1 MSDTGLNSPETS
13 RQPQRLPEI
22 DTRPNPSDPEEQALF
37 DQPMIQSFQSWGPTS
52 EKTHCLYPFSCVFD
66 TLRQLDRDAFPEH
79 LRQHVQDTVSILQWL
94 SSPDLF
100 DEAKSI
106 VLTAIQQ
113 RNLDLIRSAQ
123 FYQPPTKTVSDF
135 VEDSISRAI
144 EGGERLKCILE
155 KYMRSDPVN
164 YYARFTT
171 FWGHVVTVP
180 ACLADETSDPFP
192 PRDKPACGFLV
203 TDGTLNAQ
211 SYIKRT
217 QAFFYGMFTV
227 AHRRLQGLDTNAP
240 LASTF
245 QDLMTSGMQFG
256 KHNPY
261 RIRFFEE
268 VVECATDFLHRST
281 SASHATANSPITYTL
296 PGDSEDT
303 IVTAGSKLVEFIR
316 ARQPLYQS
324 PLTLLLCFDK
334 AHPLLR
340 HRSGWTPFFELRRS
354 LRKILRLQIFTLFLS
369 TTGSFY
375 HFTPPPVVH
384 PSSRLITKQLR
395 FYRSITAVDFDILA
409 KKVKLAEEPSLHKL
423 ASTDFIAHLG
433 RPLFG
438 TRYDMKGH
446 HATGVTLTL
455 QIHRKRWLASGSGL
469 ALFFLR
475 KNQSWEKREVE
486 RKQVERHMRLCLAF
500 DPTALVLETIS
511 PSEPLL
517 AEAARDV
524 MRDKT
529 FAPSLALSSHITNS
543 SIDIG
548 MRGEMIA
555 ALWWILA
562 RDQAVA
568 AQVDLPPNAGPPST
582 ENDGFQAGRIVEVPD
597 LLKALIDD
605 NSHNRVLSAR
615 PFAVARDEE
624 RERSLQD
631 AFSGCYVY
639 FNHFVRVVDRN
650 TLDQDHLWR
659 VFCRG
664 AAIICVVDQQ
674 GIDILTPI
682 LRGYIL
688 KKENIGV
695 ILIQVKNDKRYG
707 SKLNGRLFDAI
718 NPQRLGLC
726 AREPGHQIPIIR
738 VVMALASEFPAVQPR
753 TPPAKRSK
761 RLQAA
766 KYTAYD
772 LWLAG
777 RTADTYKPI
786 AGEASAVYDGLL
798 RGLAANYDRIPPEL
812 SEPLSSKLETV
823 YRRMNAAAGYDAEYY
838 DFYTEYD
845 DENGEDEDAMA
856 LD

>member
-113 RNLDLIRSAQ
+113 RNLDLIRSAP

-135 VEDSISRAI
+135 VEDSVLSESEQERHTVNAWRTDFKG

-171 FWGHVVTVP
+171 FCQSSGTGKSRMVNQLGGHVVTIP
-180 ACLADETSDPFP
+180 ACLADETSDP
-192 PRDKPACGFLV
+192 
-203 TDGTLNAQ
+203 
-211 SYIKRT
+211 
-217 QAFFYGMFTV
+217 
-227 AHRRLQGLDTNAP
+227 P

-256 KHNPY
+256 KHSPY

-316 ARQPLYQS
+316 ARQPLDQS
-324 PLTLLLCFDK
+324 PLTLLLCFDE
-334 AHPLLR
+334 AHSLLR
-340 HRSGWTPFFELRRS
+340 ERSGWTPFFELRRS
-354 LRKILRLQIFTLFLS
+354 LRKILRLQTFTLFLS

-433 RPLFG
+433 RPL
-438 TRYDMKGH
+438 
-446 HATGVTLTL
+446 
-455 QIHRKRWLASGSGL
+455 
-469 ALFFLR
+469 
-475 KNQSWEKREVE
+475 
-486 RKQVERHMRLCLAF
+486 
-500 DPTALVLETIS
+500 
-511 PSEPLL
+511 
-517 AEAARDV
+517 
-524 MRDKT
+524 
-529 FAPSLALSSHITNS
+529 
-543 SIDIG
+543 
-548 MRGEMIA
+548 
-555 ALWWILA
+555 
-562 RDQAVA
+562 
-568 AQVDLPPNAGPPST
+568 
-582 ENDGFQAGRIVEVPD
+582 
-597 LLKALIDD
+597 
-605 NSHNRVLSAR
+605 
-615 PFAVARDEE
+615 
-624 RERSLQD
+624 
-631 AFSGCYVY
+631 
-639 FNHFVRVVDRN
+639 
-650 TLDQDHLWR
+650 
-659 VFCRG
+659 
-664 AAIICVVDQQ
+664 
-674 GIDILTPI
+674 
-682 LRGYIL
+682 
-688 KKENIGV
+688 
-695 ILIQVKNDKRYG
+695 
-707 SKLNGRLFDAI
+707 
-718 NPQRLGLC
+718 
-726 AREPGHQIPIIR
+726 
-738 VVMALASEFPAVQPR
+738 
-753 TPPAKRSK
+753 
-761 RLQAA
+761 
-766 KYTAYD
+766 
-772 LWLAG
+772 
-777 RTADTYKPI
+777 
-786 AGEASAVYDGLL
+786 
-798 RGLAANYDRIPPEL
+798 
-812 SEPLSSKLETV
+812 
-823 YRRMNAAAGYDAEYY
+823 
-838 DFYTEYD
+838 
-845 DENGEDEDAMA
+845 
-856 LD
+856 